1 MHLFI
6 KCIMF
11 SVWMWF
17 IVRFSE
23 KPSGRRKIWI
33 DNRFLYVFT
42 WLWHSYGEISIM
54 GLMYAIG
61 VQVVDIIGVVFYLL
75 MPLNREIICIYWL
88 KFLLGVLFWAAGI
101 GIFDMAKNAE
111 EKREKILAFVI
122 GIFDL
127 KFMLECKKEQKNN
140 KAGAFIYVG
149 DKKIIWIFG
158 ILFYIISVLEWVIL
172 LFSIEVA
179 SLFLFLFCC
188 CMVQLGFA
196 TFLCQH
202 FTYSAVFIKENEVF
216 YYAERKLKNIPIG
229 QINGVSAMPGNVAYL
244 FFNEKKERL
253 FELQMKKANAR
264 KMLEYIIDR
273 QQNN

>member
-1 MHLFI
+1 
-6 KCIMF
+6 MF

-101 GIFDMAKNAE
+101 GIFDMAKKCRR
-111 EKREKILAFVI
+111 EKR
-122 GIFDL
+122 
-127 KFMLECKKEQKNN
+127 KN
-140 KAGAFIYVG
+140 
-149 DKKIIWIFG
+149 
-158 ILFYIISVLEWVIL
+158 S
-172 LFSIEVA
+172 
-179 SLFLFLFCC
+179 
-188 CMVQLGFA
+188 
-196 TFLCQH
+196 T
-202 FTYSAVFIKENEVF
+202 VF
-216 YYAERKLKNIPIG
+216 
-229 QINGVSAMPGNVAYL
+229 
-244 FFNEKKERL
+244 
-253 FELQMKKANAR
+253 
-264 KMLEYIIDR
+264 
-273 QQNN
+273 

>member
-1 MHLFI
+1 
-6 KCIMF
+6 MF

-101 GIFDMAKNAE
+101 GMFDMAK
-111 EKREKILAFVI
+111 KCRREKILLYFSCFSVLA
-122 GIFDL
+122 
-127 KFMLECKKEQKNN
+127 
-140 KAGAFIYVG
+140 
-149 DKKIIWIFG
+149 FG
-158 ILFYIISVLEWVIL
+158 IWYALYLILADFIELF
-172 LFSIEVA
+172 
-179 SLFLFLFCC
+179 
-188 CMVQLGFA
+188 
-196 TFLCQH
+196 
-202 FTYSAVFIKENEVF
+202 
-216 YYAERKLKNIPIG
+216 
-229 QINGVSAMPGNVAYL
+229 
-244 FFNEKKERL
+244 
-253 FELQMKKANAR
+253 
-264 KMLEYIIDR
+264 
-273 QQNN
+273 

>member
-75 MPLNREIICIYWL
+75 MPLNREYMH
-88 KFLLGVLFWAAGI
+88 LLV
-101 GIFDMAKNAE
+101 K
-111 EKREKILAFVI
+111 VS
-122 GIFDL
+122 
-127 KFMLECKKEQKNN
+127 
-140 KAGAFIYVG
+140 
-149 DKKIIWIFG
+149 FG
-158 ILFYIISVLEWVIL
+158 SSVLGCW
-172 LFSIEVA
+172 
-179 SLFLFLFCC
+179 
-188 CMVQLGFA
+188 
-196 TFLCQH
+196 
-202 FTYSAVFIKENEVF
+202 NW
-216 YYAERKLKNIPIG
+216 NI
-229 QINGVSAMPGNVAYL
+229 
-244 FFNEKKERL
+244 
-253 FELQMKKANAR
+253 
-264 KMLEYIIDR
+264 
-273 QQNN
+273 

>member
-1 MHLFI
+1 MRLFI

-111 EKREKILAFVI
+111 EKTVYENYYDFSTVLSKVSGYQTLAINRGEKEKILTVKIEAPEDDILRYLRKKVI
-122 GIFDL
+122 
-127 KFMLECKKEQKNN
+127 
-140 KAGAFIYVG
+140 V
-149 DKKIIWIFG
+149 
-158 ILFYIISVLEWVIL
+158 
-172 LFSIEVA
+172 
-179 SLFLFLFCC
+179 
-188 CMVQLGFA
+188 
-196 TFLCQH
+196 
-202 FTYSAVFIKENEVF
+202 KENE
-216 YYAERKLKNIPIG
+216 YTTPYLEEMIADSYKRLIAPAIEREIRNELTETAEDGAIW
-229 QINGVSAMPGNVAYL
+229 
-244 FFNEKKERL
+244 
-253 FELQMKKANAR
+253 
-264 KMLEYIIDR
+264 
-273 QQNN
+273 

>member
-1 MHLFI
+1 MRLFI

-11 SVWMWF
+11 SVLMWF

-101 GIFDMAKNAE
+101 GIWYALYL
-111 EKREKILAFVI
+111 ILA
-122 GIFDL
+122 D
-127 KFMLECKKEQKNN
+127 
-140 KAGAFIYVG
+140 FIE
-149 DKKIIWIFG
+149 
-158 ILFYIISVLEWVIL
+158 LF
-172 LFSIEVA
+172 
-179 SLFLFLFCC
+179 
-188 CMVQLGFA
+188 
-196 TFLCQH
+196 
-202 FTYSAVFIKENEVF
+202 
-216 YYAERKLKNIPIG
+216 
-229 QINGVSAMPGNVAYL
+229 
-244 FFNEKKERL
+244 
-253 FELQMKKANAR
+253 
-264 KMLEYIIDR
+264 
-273 QQNN
+273 